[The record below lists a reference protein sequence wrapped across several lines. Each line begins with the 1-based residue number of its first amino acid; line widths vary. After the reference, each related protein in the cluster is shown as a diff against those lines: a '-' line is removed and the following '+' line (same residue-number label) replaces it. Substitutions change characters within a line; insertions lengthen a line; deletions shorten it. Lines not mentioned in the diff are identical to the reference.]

1 MALLVPDAGE
11 VAMLD
16 SLLKTAS
23 PEPLTLKLYSNN
35 YDAVEGSIAGSFTEA
50 TIAGYAS
57 KALARATWGGAS
69 SAAGVTTST
78 YGTPQV
84 FNFTGTGT
92 VVGYYI
98 VGTSSGTIY
107 WAERLYA
114 ATGQTF
120 NNGDS
125 LTITPKITLE

>member
-16 SLLKTAS
+16 ALLKTAS
-23 PEPLTLKLYSNN
+23 PEALTLRLYSNN
-35 YDAVEGSIAGSFTEA
+35 YDAVEGSTAGNFTEA
-50 TIAGYAS
+50 TISGYAS

-78 YGTPQV
+78 YGAPQV
-84 FNFTGTGT
+84 FSFTGTGQI
-92 VVGYYI
+92 VGYYI
-98 VGTSSGTIY
+98 VGSVSGTIY

-114 ATGQTF
+114 TTGQTF
-120 NNGDS
+120 NNGDT
-125 LTITPKITLE
+125 LTVTPKITLE